1 MSRESKTGLII
12 AALVAFV
19 LYLLTKGGLLHES
32 VSAGII
38 TPQGTVI
45 PDPATGYPQFDA
57 SNPLTLPANFSS
69 ATPPIDSTNGAIT
82 TAPRDP
88 KRATCPV
95 GYSLWHDA
103 NGGPGGYWCI
113 LNSV

>member
-1 MSRESKTGLII
+1 MSRESKTGLVI
-12 AALVAFV
+12 AALVAFI
-19 LYLLTKGGLLHES
+19 LYLLTKGGLLYES
-32 VSAGII
+32 VSAGIV
-38 TPQGTVI
+38 TTQGTVI
-45 PDPATGYPQFDA
+45 PDSFGFPQFDA
-57 SNPLTLPANFSS
+57 SNPSTLPANFSS

-82 TAPRDP
+82 TAPRNP
-88 KRATCPV
+88 KQATCPV